1 MYSSPP
7 PSLPSAPAPPRRR
20 AMSRSKTPVPRP
32 QPVFGAGSIRQVKK
46 FHSYDDPHR
55 LTTLLFSPPPSS
67 PLQTAPQT
75 QPIFPSLAAAA
86 ISLQLFS
93 IIRKCFIEKWLTT
106 APAPHKNNNQSSN
119 KEDHHG

>member
-20 AMSRSKTPVPRP
+20 AMSRSHTPVPRP

-55 LTTLLFSPPPSS
+55 LTTLLF
-67 PLQTAPQT
+67 
-75 QPIFPSLAAAA
+75 FAAAKLPPRNRA
-86 ISLQLFS
+86 ANSTHLSQPRRRRDFFTTFLDNSEMFY
-93 IIRKCFIEKWLTT
+93 RKVVDNRARPPQE
-106 APAPHKNNNQSSN
+106 
-119 KEDHHG
+119 